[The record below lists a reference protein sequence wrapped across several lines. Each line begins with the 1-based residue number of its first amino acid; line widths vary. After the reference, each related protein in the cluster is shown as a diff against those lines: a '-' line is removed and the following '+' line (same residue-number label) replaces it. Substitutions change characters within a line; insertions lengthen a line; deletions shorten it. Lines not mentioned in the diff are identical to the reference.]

1 MAGMNNYSTLMYATN
16 EKNEDDASDEPE
28 QPTRLRNIF
37 SASQIQGPIMTTSNI
52 TTGTGASALVPPNT
66 LNLQRSHMT
75 FPLHD
80 ERQLHTQNYLDSLG
94 GSAHD
99 MTTGG
104 STGLKYVNSERDLSL
119 PLEKHKTLDNYY
131 DSQEDEISIRK
142 YLGIGVQWVSL
153 VTENLLSHPFI
164 VLRRQCQVYN
174 ASRRYHLHPFALV
187 PSIVHL
193 HRRQGVTT
201 LWKGLGS
208 CLLVRGMSLA
218 VDDVIS
224 KITHWP
230 KDVDS
235 RTTLKKFGQHIIL
248 KCVSIA
254 VVMPFYSA
262 SLVETVQSDIAS
274 EKPGLFDVFREG
286 SLRLLYWSSPQKG
299 RMLPAWAL
307 IGPCMSVGIT
317 KYLFGLVIKGI
328 SSRIMRRRIQ
338 QAQERKGAK
347 YKDDTLENQNVEI
360 YSNLISMLTTEVI
373 FYPFETIL
381 HRIQLQGTRTIIDN
395 LDNGYAVVPILTNY
409 QGAIDCYRTTVAAEG
424 FSGLYKGFGSIVLQ
438 FAAHIA
444 VIKLTK
450 WVVTQITEVISSR
463 PPQKVMQYYNL
474 DRGLISNST
483 TISPSLS
490 TNSELDVQ
498 SVGNRSVD

>member
-16 EKNEDDASDEPE
+16 QKNEDEDREEPE
-28 QPTRLRNIF
+28 QRTRLRNIY
-37 SASQIQGPIMTTSNI
+37 SASQLQGSMI
-52 TTGTGASALVPPNT
+52 TTANATEPGAGGSTLVPPNT
-66 LNLQRSHMT
+66 LNLQRTHIHYA
-75 FPLHD
+75 LHD
-80 ERQLHTQNYLDSLG
+80 DRQLHTQNYIDSLG
-94 GSAHD
+94 GSTHD
-99 MTTGG
+99 MTAG

-119 PLEKHKTLDNYY
+119 PLEKHKALENYY

-174 ASRRYHLHPFALV
+174 ASRRYHLHPFALL
-187 PSIVHL
+187 PSIIHL

-224 KITHWP
+224 KVTYWP
-230 KDVDS
+230 KEVDS
-235 RTTLKKFGQHIIL
+235 RTTLKKFGQHLIL
-248 KCVSIA
+248 KCISIA
-254 VVMPFYSA
+254 IVMPFYSA

-299 RMLPAWAL
+299 RMLPAWYL
-307 IGPCMSVGIT
+307 IGPCISVGIT

-360 YSNLISMLTTEVI
+360 YSNLISVLTSEVI

-409 QGAIDCYRTTVAAEG
+409 QGAIDCYRTTVSTEG
-424 FSGLYKGFGSIVLQ
+424 FSGLYKGFGAIVLQ

-474 DRGLISNST
+474 DRGIISNST

-490 TNSELDVQ
+490 SNSEMDVQ
-498 SVGNRSVD
+498 SVGNGSLD

>member
-1 MAGMNNYSTLMYATN
+1 MYATN
-16 EKNEDDASDEPE
+16 EKNEDDDSDEPE